1 MYNTMLFPKY
11 HAYTRRKSRR
21 HVYSNFQRP
30 KVSTVVIEE
39 RKMEEE
45 YSARPQVVGGYR
57 AKDTN
62 ESWLGTASCAFRL

>member
-45 YSARPQVVGGYR
+45 YSARPQVVGGY
-57 AKDTN
+57 
-62 ESWLGTASCAFRL
+62 